1 MRARSAVA
9 AAILSLA
16 LPAPASAVR
25 DVVVTSFDGTKI
37 VATFHEADRLEQG
50 ERAPTILVGPGWSQ
64 SRSKDSGTSG
74 SGGTGTEGLFG
85 STSVRALRDAGYNVL
100 TWDPRGFGQSG
111 GTVTVDGPENE
122 GRDVQALIDFVAEQP
137 EAQLDG
143 AGDPRLGMSGAS
155 YGGGIQLVAAAID
168 RRVDAIVPVIAWHS
182 LVTSLYKNETFKGG
196 WGSILFAA
204 GVNGST
210 YPGLMP
216 GNPAGP
222 QSGGMDPHIYSAF
235 GTLSTTGRLSD
246 EDVEWF
252 RSRGPGAELM
262 ERIRIPTLL
271 IQGTVDTLFTLDEAI
286 ENYRILRR
294 NSVPVKMLWFCGG
307 HGACLTNAGDRAATT
322 RATIAWLDRHVKRDA
337 SVGTGPR
344 MEWLDQD
351 GASWSADDYP
361 LASGGELVG
370 EGGGVLALEPGT
382 RSGAA
387 IAATAAPGAV
397 EVTVAA
403 PERSQPVV
411 GRPRLT
417 FTYQGSAADPD
428 TRVYAQLVD
437 SATRVVLGNQVTPV
451 KVTLDGRERT
461 AEVALETVAATL
473 EPGRPAVLQLLPG
486 SSVYDLQRTTGA
498 IAFSKV
504 RVELPIAD
512 PQRTVPVE
520 RARLRVLGVR
530 GARAGSR
537 RLTVIVSGAAQ
548 STRATLRGAR
558 GRRVARS
565 RPRSFEGRTRL
576 AVRLRRPL
584 RAGRYVV
591 AVSGRAADGTRLT
604 VSRRLRVRR

>member
-361 LASGGELVG
+361 LASG
-370 EGGGVLALEPGT
+370 
-382 RSGAA
+382 
-387 IAATAAPGAV
+387 
-397 EVTVAA
+397 
-403 PERSQPVV
+403 
-411 GRPRLT
+411 
-417 FTYQGSAADPD
+417 
-428 TRVYAQLVD
+428 
-437 SATRVVLGNQVTPV
+437 
-451 KVTLDGRERT
+451 
-461 AEVALETVAATL
+461 
-473 EPGRPAVLQLLPG
+473 
-486 SSVYDLQRTTGA
+486 
-498 IAFSKV
+498 
-504 RVELPIAD
+504 
-512 PQRTVPVE
+512 
-520 RARLRVLGVR
+520 
-530 GARAGSR
+530 
-537 RLTVIVSGAAQ
+537 
-548 STRATLRGAR
+548 
-558 GRRVARS
+558 
-565 RPRSFEGRTRL
+565 
-576 AVRLRRPL
+576 
-584 RAGRYVV
+584 
-591 AVSGRAADGTRLT
+591 
-604 VSRRLRVRR
+604 